1 MSEVNT
7 ARIAENIKAVKDRIK
22 QAADR
27 SGRDPEGITLV
38 AVSKMFPGEVIEAA
52 VAAGVA
58 DIGESRVQ
66 EGTDKIKQMGKIARW
81 HMIGHLQSNKAAPA
95 VRHFDMIQSID
106 SIRLAE
112 RVSQQAVR
120 YDKTID
126 CLIEVKSSGEESKY
140 GFLLADVLTAAEQI
154 EKLPG
159 INLCGLMTVGPWVTD
174 EERVKKAFD
183 LTMGIFEKTKDAL
196 GPKIKIL
203 SMGMSSDYRLAIE
216 CGSTM
221 IRVGAAIFGERH
233 KKT

>member
-1 MSEVNT
+1 MSEVDT

-38 AVSKMFPGEVIEAA
+38 AVSKMFPAEVIEPA

-66 EGTDKIKQMGKIARW
+66 EGTDKIKLLGKIARW

-106 SIRLAE
+106 SVRLAE
-112 RVSQQAVR
+112 KVSQQAVS

-126 CLIEVKSSGEESKY
+126 CLIEVKSSSEESKY
-140 GFLLADVLTAAEQI
+140 GFLPVDVLTAAEQI

-174 EERVKKAFD
+174 EGRVKKAFD
-183 LTMGIFEKTKDAL
+183 LTREIFENMKESL

-221 IRVGAAIFGERH
+221 VRVGAAIFGKRH

>member
-1 MSEVNT
+1 MSEVNI
-7 ARIAENIKAVKDRIK
+7 ARIAENIKAVKEQIK
-22 QAADR
+22 RVADR

-38 AVSKMFPGEVIEAA
+38 AVSKMFPAEVIEAA

-66 EGTDKIKQMGKIARW
+66 EGTDKIKRLGKIARW
-81 HMIGHLQSNKAAPA
+81 HMIGHLQSNKAAAA

-112 RVSQQAVR
+112 KVSQQTVR

-126 CLIEVKSSGEESKY
+126 CLIEIKSSGEDSKY
-140 GFLLADVLTAAEQI
+140 GFLPADALPAAEQI

-159 INLCGLMTVGPWVTD
+159 INLCGLMTVGPWVAD
-174 EERVKKAFD
+174 EGRVKKAFD
-183 LTMGIFEKTKDAL
+183 LTVEIFEKTKDAL

-233 KKT
+233 K